1 MADEKNVNV
10 EQTSES
16 GKAKAKA
23 GKMYWIQKRKSK
35 DGQWEVVIR
44 GGLKPVKLFETQK
57 EAIDFCEDLCKNQG
71 ARYQVRA
78 SKGAKAGKLGK
89 HVDIEE

>member
-1 MADEKNVNV
+1 MATEEKP
-10 EQTSES
+10 
-16 GKAKAKA
+16 

-35 DGQWEVVIR
+35 DGKWEVVIR
-44 GGLKPVKLFETQK
+44 GGLKAVQLFDTQK
-57 EAIDFCEDLCKNQG
+57 EAIDYCENLCKTQN

-89 HVDIEE
+89 HVDVDDSEE